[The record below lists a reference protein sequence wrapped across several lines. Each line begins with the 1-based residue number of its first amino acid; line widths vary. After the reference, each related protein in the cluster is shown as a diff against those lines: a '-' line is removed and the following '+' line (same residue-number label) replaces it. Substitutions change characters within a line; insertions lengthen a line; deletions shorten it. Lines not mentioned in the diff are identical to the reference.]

1 MLIDYLILKVYSHMK
16 EERTL
21 YGVFHLLKGKQ
32 SIQTVQDAHL
42 YNLTAFYGIYKDLTI
57 KDYNLILQNL
67 IKKQFREITND
78 SDKYIITHKGREY
91 QNENKYRILKFDR
104 VLYRCDAPGLYQ
116 RLLLVI
122 QVWSNSNEKS
132 VTYVPIVENIY
143 VEDFI
148 KRLYKERRTK
158 GKEEII
164 NLYSELSTI
173 LKTIP
178 DKYALIYV
186 ERLTGYKY
194 FGLSI
199 DQLSQKYKL
208 SRHTVE
214 LIITYVTHH
223 II

>member
-1 MLIDYLILKVYSHMK
+1 M
-16 EERTL
+16 
-21 YGVFHLLKGKQ
+21 
-32 SIQTVQDAHL
+32 
-42 YNLTAFYGIYKDLTI
+42 
-57 KDYNLILQNL
+57 
-67 IKKQFREITND
+67 
-78 SDKYIITHKGREY
+78 
-91 QNENKYRILKFDR
+91 
-104 VLYRCDAPGLYQ
+104 
-116 RLLLVI
+116 
-122 QVWSNSNEKS
+122 
-132 VTYVPIVENIY
+132 Y
-143 VEDFI
+143 VEDII

-158 GKEEII
+158 VKEDII

-214 LIITYVTHH
+214 LIITYVNHQ
-223 II
+223 IIFDINENELKYKLLRLLEIGRAHVCTPVTWPSRMPSSA